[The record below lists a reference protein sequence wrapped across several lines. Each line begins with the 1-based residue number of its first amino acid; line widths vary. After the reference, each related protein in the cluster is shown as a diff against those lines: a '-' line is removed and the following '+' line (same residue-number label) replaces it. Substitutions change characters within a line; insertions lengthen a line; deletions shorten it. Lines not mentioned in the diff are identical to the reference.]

1 LIKPSIVVDFI
12 KVRTTYGKLLYYTLF
27 KHDPESNFGIVSLN
41 KLKKGLKMRLTLNVM
56 AYENIDN
63 EKNPKDFIWGAWLKA
78 DTIEEMRAKVQE
90 WQYDER
96 VGAGNWEPA
105 PLFLDHKLVGYM
117 SYNGIVWKNKLR
129 KSKVIE
135 VPDSKL

>member
-1 LIKPSIVVDFI
+1 
-12 KVRTTYGKLLYYTLF
+12 
-27 KHDPESNFGIVSLN
+27 
-41 KLKKGLKMRLTLNVM
+41 MRLTLNVM
-56 AYENIDN
+56 AYENIDH

-96 VGAGNWEPA
+96 VGAGNWENA
-105 PLFLDHKLVGYM
+105 PLFLNNKLVGYM
-117 SYNGIVWKNKLR
+117 SYNGKVWKNKR
-129 KSKVIE
+129 STSKVIE